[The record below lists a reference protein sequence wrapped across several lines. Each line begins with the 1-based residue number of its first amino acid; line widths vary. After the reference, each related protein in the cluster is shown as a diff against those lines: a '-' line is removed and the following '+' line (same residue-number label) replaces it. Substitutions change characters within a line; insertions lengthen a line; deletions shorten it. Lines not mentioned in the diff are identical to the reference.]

1 MTKFFGGLL
10 MATGIIVATLTGLC
24 SAYWLVLFLSAGFK
38 NETVFLVALVGI
50 VGLVP
55 CAGGVGLFVWGRSL
69 VRLGRERDE

>member
-10 MATGIIVATLTGLC
+10 MAIGIVVAALTGLC

-50 VGLVP
+50 VGLLP
-55 CAGGVGLFVWGRSL
+55 CAGGVGLFLWGRSL
-69 VRLGRERDE
+69 VRAARAHGE